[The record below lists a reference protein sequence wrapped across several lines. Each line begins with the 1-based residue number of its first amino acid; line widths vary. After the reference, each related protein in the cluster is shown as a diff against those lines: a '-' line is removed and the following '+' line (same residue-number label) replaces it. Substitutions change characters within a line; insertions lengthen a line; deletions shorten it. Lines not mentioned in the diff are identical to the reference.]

1 MDDAIPCGLILQELL
16 SNSVKHAFP
25 LGTGQIRIDFH
36 TVNGKFE
43 MRYRDDGVGL
53 PKKVDLRNPAT
64 LGLQLVTDL
73 AGQLQGDLRYEYRDG
88 AHFTLTFV

>member
-1 MDDAIPCGLILQELL
+1 M
-16 SNSVKHAFP
+16 KHAFP
-25 LGTGQIRIDFH
+25 EGTGQIRIDFH
-36 TVNGKFE
+36 AVDDKFE

-88 AHFTLTFV
+88 AHFTLTFA